1 MDKKKDTLEQRIAE
15 DFKKLAQAEEE
26 KTRKEA
32 ESEKD
37 IRMPEGTKEAVR
49 ARLDEEIKKIEDA
62 EVYDRLSEED
72 RRALE
77 LGRKVLR
84 EEKEKEKEKA
94 EKAFEGKTRKRHR
107 RPRRVYIAVA
117 AVLVATLAVSV
128 SAMGGPERM
137 VRMVRQA
144 VGDREVGDREVEQVD
159 SSDENLVIVEEN
171 EEEAYQELKNIFGV
185 EVVRITKLPSEMQ
198 FVEMVLDSKNS
209 VAEIRYQKKEKTII
223 GIISSNFRQDSLGID
238 VEDKLE
244 RSYTNDT
251 GDCKIAIKEYL
262 RPSGSKKQTA
272 QFVYKGLEYFF
283 VSTVSDDEFEL
294 LIKNIHF
301 Y

>member
-84 EEKEKEKEKA
+84 EEKEKEKEKE
-94 EKAFEGKTRKRHR
+94 EKAFEGKTRKHHC

-137 VRMVRQA
+137 VRMVRLA
-144 VGDREVGDREVEQVD
+144 VGDREVEQVD

-171 EEEAYQELKNIFGV
+171 EEEAYQELKDIFGV
-185 EVVRITKLPSEMQ
+185 EPVRIIDQPTGMQ
-198 FVEMVLDSKNS
+198 FEYMRIDLENLTTELWYQIGENPVILFINGTYSNS
-209 VAEIRYQKKEKTII
+209 
-223 GIISSNFRQDSLGID
+223 SWGID
-238 VEDKLE
+238 VEDE
-244 RSYTNDT
+244 T
-251 GDCKIAIKEYL
+251 IKEYIHIIHNCEIGIKEYV
-262 RPSGSKKQTA
+262 RPSGYRKFSA
-272 QFVYKGLEYFF
+272 QFSYKGLEYFLI
-283 VSTVSDDEFEL
+283 SSISEKEFIQIVNNL
-294 LIKNIHF
+294 YF

>member
-84 EEKEKEKEKA
+84 EEKEKEKEKE

-144 VGDREVGDREVEQVD
+144 VGDREVEKIN

-171 EEEAYQELKNIFGV
+171 EEEAYQKIADEFGV
-185 EVVRITKLPSEMQ
+185 EPVRIMDGPRGMSFKKMIYDSVYQSAEFQYKLGEESITYFINTSYKGSSWGIDIED
-198 FVEMVLDSKNS
+198 EITNRSS
-209 VAEIRYQKKEKTII
+209 AEIK
-223 GIISSNFRQDSLGID
+223 G
-238 VEDKLE
+238 
-244 RSYTNDT
+244 
-251 GDCKIAIKEYL
+251 CKIEIKEYIQ
-262 RPSGSKKQTA
+262 PSGDNKYSA
-272 QFVYKGLEYFF
+272 QFVYNNVDYFLIGVISLTDFENILENLYF
-283 VSTVSDDEFEL
+283 
-294 LIKNIHF
+294 

>member
-84 EEKEKEKEKA
+84 EEKEKEKGKE
-94 EKAFEGKTRKRHR
+94 EKAFEGKTRKRHH

-144 VGDREVGDREVEQVD
+144 VGDREVEQVD

-185 EVVRITKLPSEMQ
+185 DSVRITKRPVGIKFKQMRC
-198 FVEMVLDSKNS
+198 DSQNLT
-209 VAEIRYQKKEKTII
+209 AEIWYQGECGTITFV
-223 GIISSNFRQDSLGID
+223 ISGSYKDSSWGID
-238 VEDKLE
+238 IEDKIE
-244 RSYTNDT
+244 EEYTKEIQN
-251 GDCKIAIKEYL
+251 CEMEIKEYRL
-262 RPSGSKKQTA
+262 PLGNEKYSARFT
-272 QFVYKGLEYFF
+272 FNGLEYFL
-283 VSTVSDDEFEL
+283 VGTVSNVEFEKVINNL
-294 LIKNIHF
+294 HF

>member
-84 EEKEKEKEKA
+84 EEKEKEKEKE
-94 EKAFEGKTRKRHR
+94 EKAFEGKSRKRHR

-137 VRMVRQA
+137 VRMVRQ
-144 VGDREVGDREVEQVD
+144 VVGDREVEQVD

-171 EEEAYQELKNIFGV
+171 EEEAYQKIADEFGV
-185 EVVRITKLPSEMQ
+185 EPVKITNGPQDMAFEKLLFDKESQLAEMWYKNGKESII
-198 FVEMVLDSKNS
+198 FVINASYKKTSWGIDIEDKVIDSKK
-209 VAEIRYQKKEKTII
+209 IEKDGCI
-223 GIISSNFRQDSLGID
+223 LD
-238 VEDKLE
+238 V
-244 RSYTNDT
+244 
-251 GDCKIAIKEYL
+251 KEYEIEGNDL
-262 RPSGSKKQTA
+262 PKYSA
-272 QFVYKGLEYFF
+272 QFIFNDLEYYLFA
-283 VSTVSDDEFEL
+283 TVNESDFEKI
-294 LIKNIHF
+294 IKSFHF
-301 Y
+301 IL

>member
-84 EEKEKEKEKA
+84 EEKEKEKEKE
-94 EKAFEGKTRKRHR
+94 EKAFEGKTRKHHR

-144 VGDREVGDREVEQVD
+144 VGDREVEKIN

-171 EEEAYQELKNIFGV
+171 EEDDRVRERGSTQA
-185 EVVRITKLPSEMQ
+185 EVNAVIL
-198 FVEMVLDSKNS
+198 
-209 VAEIRYQKKEKTII
+209 
-223 GIISSNFRQDSLGID
+223 
-238 VEDKLE
+238 
-244 RSYTNDT
+244 
-251 GDCKIAIKEYL
+251 
-262 RPSGSKKQTA
+262 
-272 QFVYKGLEYFF
+272 
-283 VSTVSDDEFEL
+283 
-294 LIKNIHF
+294 
-301 Y
+301 

>member
-1 MDKKKDTLEQRIAE
+1 MDKKKDTLEQRIVE

-84 EEKEKEKEKA
+84 EEKEKEKGKE
-94 EKAFEGKTRKRHR
+94 EKAFEGKTRKRHH

-144 VGDREVGDREVEQVD
+144 VGDREVEKIN

-171 EEEAYQELKNIFGV
+171 EEEAYQKIADEFGV
-185 EVVRITKLPSEMQ
+185 EPVKIMGGLKYKKFDRMEYDP
-198 FVEMVLDSKNS
+198 VLQ
-209 VAEIRYQKKEKTII
+209 VAEFYYKIGNETLTYLINASYKDTSWGLDIEEEIKEK
-223 GIISSNFRQDSLGID
+223 
-238 VEDKLE
+238 
-244 RSYTNDT
+244 YTLNVR
-251 GDCKIAIKEYL
+251 GCRILIKEYEANIGE
-262 RPSGSKKQTA
+262 GSRNQRLSA
-272 QFVYKGLEYFF
+272 QFSYGGVEYFMTGTMLKEDF
-283 VSTVSDDEFEL
+283 QKVIDNL
-294 LIKNIHF
+294 HF

>member
-84 EEKEKEKEKA
+84 EEKEKEKEKE
-94 EKAFEGKTRKRHR
+94 EKAFEGKTRKHHR
-107 RPRRVYIAVA
+107 RSRRVYIAVA

-144 VGDREVGDREVEQVD
+144 VGDREVEQVD

-171 EEEAYQELKNIFGV
+171 EEEAYQKIADEFGV
-185 EVVRITKLPSEMQ
+185 EPVKIMGGLKYKKFDRMEYDP
-198 FVEMVLDSKNS
+198 VLQ
-209 VAEIRYQKKEKTII
+209 VAEFYYKIGNETLTYLINASYKDTSWGLDIEEEIKEK
-223 GIISSNFRQDSLGID
+223 
-238 VEDKLE
+238 
-244 RSYTNDT
+244 YTLNVR
-251 GDCKIAIKEYL
+251 GCRILIKEYETNIGEENRNQRL
-262 RPSGSKKQTA
+262 SA
-272 QFVYKGLEYFF
+272 QFSYGGVEYFMTGTMLKEDF
-283 VSTVSDDEFEL
+283 QKVIDNL
-294 LIKNIHF
+294 HF

>member
-49 ARLDEEIKKIEDA
+49 ARMDEEIKKIEDA

-84 EEKEKEKEKA
+84 EEKEKEKEKE
-94 EKAFEGKTRKRHR
+94 EKAFEGKSRKRHR

-137 VRMVRQA
+137 VRMVRQ
-144 VGDREVGDREVEQVD
+144 VVGDREVEQVD

-171 EEEAYQELKNIFGV
+171 EEEAYQKIADEFGV
-185 EVVRITKLPSEMQ
+185 DPVKIIKKPEEFKFDS
-198 FVEMVLDSKNS
+198 MVLDPSNI
-209 VAEIRYQKKEKTII
+209 VAELWYKSKEKVIVLTIN
-223 GIISSNFRQDSLGID
+223 GSYEKTSWGVD
-238 VEDKLE
+238 VEDQLVQTYDQTLKKCE
-244 RSYTNDT
+244 VEIR
-251 GDCKIAIKEYL
+251 EYVS
-262 RPSGSKKQTA
+262 PSGDEKFSA
-272 QFVYKGLEYFF
+272 QFAYNGLEYFLIG
-283 VSTVSDDEFEL
+283 TVSQEEFDDL
-294 LIKNIHF
+294 VRNLHF

>member
-26 KTRKEA
+26 KTRKEV

-77 LGRKVLR
+77 LGRKVLQ
-84 EEKEKEKEKA
+84 EEKEKEKEKE
-94 EKAFEGKTRKRHR
+94 EKAFEGKTRKHHR

-144 VGDREVGDREVEQVD
+144 VGDREVEKIN

-171 EEEAYQELKNIFGV
+171 EEEAYQKIADEFGV
-185 EVVRITKLPSEMQ
+185 DPVRIVAQPQEMI
-198 FVEMVLDSKNS
+198 FDYMTCDVVNKI
-209 VAEIRYQKKEKTII
+209 AEIRYDFSGETVIFVINTSYQTA
-223 GIISSNFRQDSLGID
+223 SLGID
-238 VEDKLE
+238 VEEEVISNSKKE
-244 RSYTNDT
+244 IN
-251 GDCKIAIKEYL
+251 GCIVEVKEYKEVEK
-262 RPSGSKKQTA
+262 GKQRFSA
-272 QFVYKGLEYFF
+272 QFSYEGIDYFLVGTLEAENLYQIIDNLHFF
-283 VSTVSDDEFEL
+283 S
-294 LIKNIHF
+294 
-301 Y
+301 

>member
-84 EEKEKEKEKA
+84 EEKEKEKEKE
-94 EKAFEGKTRKRHR
+94 EKAFEGKTRKHHR

-144 VGDREVGDREVEQVD
+144 VGDREVEKIN

-171 EEEAYQELKNIFGV
+171 EEEAYQEIDNLFNVEAVKLIEKPKNMIFS
-185 EVVRITKLPSEMQ
+185 KL
-198 FVEMVLDSKNS
+198 VLN
-209 VAEIRYQKKEKTII
+209 I
-223 GIISSNFRQDSLGID
+223 
-238 VEDKLE
+238 
-244 RSYTNDT
+244 
-251 GDCKIAIKEYL
+251 
-262 RPSGSKKQTA
+262 KKQIPD
-272 QFVYKGLEYFF
+272 L
-283 VSTVSDDEFEL
+283 
-294 LIKNIHF
+294 
-301 Y
+301 

>member
-49 ARLDEEIKKIEDA
+49 ARMDEEIKKIEDA

-77 LGRKVLR
+77 LGRKVLQ
-84 EEKEKEKEKA
+84 EEKEKEKEKE
-94 EKAFEGKTRKRHR
+94 EKAFEGKTRKRHH

-117 AVLVATLAVSV
+117 AVLVATLAVSI

-144 VGDREVGDREVEQVD
+144 VGDREVEQVD

-171 EEEAYQELKNIFGV
+171 EEEAYQKIADELGTST
-185 EVVRITKLPSEMQ
+185 VRIVDQPTNMTFDYMMFDSQNITAEMWYKINNKSVI
-198 FVEMVLDSKNS
+198 FIINASYNGSSWGVDIEDRVEESYIENIGECEIS
-209 VAEIRYQKKEKTII
+209 VKKYDVPQKGDK
-223 GIISSNFRQDSLGID
+223 IS
-238 VEDKLE
+238 
-244 RSYTNDT
+244 
-251 GDCKIAIKEYL
+251 
-262 RPSGSKKQTA
+262 A
-272 QFVYKGLEYFF
+272 QFVYKGIEYFLMG
-283 VSTVSDDEFEL
+283 TIKQEEFNQ
-294 LIKNIHF
+294 IVKNLYF

>member
-84 EEKEKEKEKA
+84 EEKEKEKEKE
-94 EKAFEGKTRKRHR
+94 EKAFEGKSRKRHR

-144 VGDREVGDREVEQVD
+144 VGDREVEQVD
-159 SSDENLVIVEEN
+159 SSDENLEITENEDFAYQKISEVMGVEPVKVIVQPEDMYF
-171 EEEAYQELKNIFGV
+171 ARMI
-185 EVVRITKLPSEMQ
+185 
-198 FVEMVLDSKNS
+198 LDPVNS
-209 VAEIRYQKKEKTII
+209 VAEIRYLGKEKSIVLII
-223 GIISSNFRQDSLGID
+223 NGAYGKSSWGMD
-238 VEDKLE
+238 VEDE
-244 RSYTNDT
+244 VIRSYSQETPE
-251 GDCKIAIKEYL
+251 CIMEIKEYIC
-262 RPSGSKKQTA
+262 PNNGEKFSA
-272 QFVYKGLEYFF
+272 QFSYKGLDYFLL
-283 VSTVSDDEFEL
+283 STVSKKEFEKIINNL
-294 LIKNIHF
+294 YF

>member
-1 MDKKKDTLEQRIAE
+1 MDKEKDTLEQRIAE
-15 DFKKLAQAEEE
+15 DFKKLARAEEE
-26 KTRKEA
+26 KTRKEV

-49 ARLDEEIKKIEDA
+49 ARLDEEIKKIEAA

-84 EEKEKEKEKA
+84 EEKEKEKEKE
-94 EKAFEGKTRKRHR
+94 EKAFEGKSRKRHR

-144 VGDREVGDREVEQVD
+144 VGDREVEQVD

-171 EEEAYQELKNIFGV
+171 EEEAYQKIADEFGV
-185 EVVRITKLPSEMQ
+185 EPVKIIDRPTQMKFDKLVFDVINQNAELWYEINQESMVYFINASYKGASWGVDIEDQVINITKKNISGCEM
-198 FVEMVLDSKNS
+198 
-209 VAEIRYQKKEKTII
+209 I
-223 GIISSNFRQDSLGID
+223 
-238 VEDKLE
+238 
-244 RSYTNDT
+244 
-251 GDCKIAIKEYL
+251 IKEYKEL
-262 RPSGSKKQTA
+262 NTEKEKFSAHFT
-272 QFVYKGLEYFF
+272 YKRLEYFL
-283 VSTVSDDEFEL
+283 VGTIDVNEF
-294 LIKNIHF
+294 NIIVENLHF
-301 Y
+301 SK

>member
-84 EEKEKEKEKA
+84 EEKEKEKEKE
-94 EKAFEGKTRKRHR
+94 EKAFEGKTRKHHR
-107 RPRRVYIAVA
+107 RSRRVYIAVA

-144 VGDREVGDREVEQVD
+144 VGDREVEQVD

-171 EEEAYQELKNIFGV
+171 EEEAYRKIADEFGV
-185 EVVRITKLPSEMQ
+185 EPVKIMGGLKYKKFDRMEYDP
-198 FVEMVLDSKNS
+198 VLQ
-209 VAEIRYQKKEKTII
+209 VAEFYYKIGNETLTYLINASYKDTSWGLDIEEEIKEK
-223 GIISSNFRQDSLGID
+223 
-238 VEDKLE
+238 
-244 RSYTNDT
+244 YTLNVR
-251 GDCKIAIKEYL
+251 GCRILIKEYETNIGEENRNQRL
-262 RPSGSKKQTA
+262 SA
-272 QFVYKGLEYFF
+272 QFSYGGVEYFMTGTMLKEDF
-283 VSTVSDDEFEL
+283 QKVIDNL
-294 LIKNIHF
+294 HF

>member
-84 EEKEKEKEKA
+84 EEKEKEKEKE
-94 EKAFEGKTRKRHR
+94 EKAFEGKTRKHHR

-144 VGDREVGDREVEQVD
+144 VGDREVEKIN

-171 EEEAYQELKNIFGV
+171 EEEAYQKIADEFGV
-185 EVVRITKLPSEMQ
+185 EPVKIFGRPKEMK
-198 FVEMVLDSKNS
+198 FKEMTLDSVIGSVDIIYELQEEKIYYLINNS
-209 VAEIRYQKKEKTII
+209 YK
-223 GIISSNFRQDSLGID
+223 SSSYGID
-238 VEDKLE
+238 VEDNL
-244 RSYTNDT
+244 
-251 GDCKIAIKEYL
+251 IKEY
-262 RPSGSKKQTA
+262 SIYDKKCEIKVKEYFVDTEKKKRYSA
-272 QFVYKGLEYFF
+272 TFVYGGLEYFLF
-283 VSTVSDDEFEL
+283 GTMEKDQFNKIV
-294 LIKNIHF
+294 NNF
-301 Y
+301 YFY

>member
-84 EEKEKEKEKA
+84 EEKEKEKEKE
-94 EKAFEGKTRKRHR
+94 EKAFEGKSRKRHR

-144 VGDREVGDREVEQVD
+144 VGDREVEKIN

-171 EEEAYQELKNIFGV
+171 EEEAYQKLRNYFGV
-185 EVVRITKLPSEMQ
+185 EVVRITKLPSGMQ
-198 FVEMVLDSKNS
+198 FVEMVLDSENS

-223 GIISSNFRQDSLGID
+223 SIISSNFRQDSLGID
-238 VEDKLE
+238 VEDRLE
-244 RSYTNDT
+244 GSYTKDT
-251 GDCKIAIKEYL
+251 GDCIIEIKEYL

-272 QFVYKGLEYFF
+272 QFIYKGLEYFF
-283 VSTVSDDEFEL
+283 VTTVSDEEFES

>member
-49 ARLDEEIKKIEDA
+49 GRLDEEIKKIEDA

-84 EEKEKEKEKA
+84 EEKEKEKEKE
-94 EKAFEGKTRKRHR
+94 EKAFEGKTRKHHR

-144 VGDREVGDREVEQVD
+144 VGDREVEKIN

-171 EEEAYQELKNIFGV
+171 EEEAYQEIKEVFEV
-185 EVVRITKLPSEMQ
+185 EPVRLFIRPEEIK
-198 FVEMVLDSKNS
+198 FVKMVLDKKLQAAELFFTIDGNEIFYLVSS
-209 VAEIRYQKKEKTII
+209 VYSE
-223 GIISSNFRQDSLGID
+223 SSFGID
-238 VEDKLE
+238 IEDNIVQKYAMNIKGCEVE
-244 RSYTNDT
+244 
-251 GDCKIAIKEYL
+251 IKEYKVTGSDL
-262 RPSGSKKQTA
+262 RKYSAK
-272 QFVYKGLEYFF
+272 FDYLGLEYFL
-283 VSTVSDDEFEL
+283 VGEFEREQFEVIINNL
-294 LIKNIHF
+294 FFSK
-301 Y
+301 

>member
-26 KTRKEA
+26 KTRKEV

-77 LGRKVLR
+77 LGRKVLQ
-84 EEKEKEKEKA
+84 EEKEKEKEKE
-94 EKAFEGKTRKRHR
+94 EKAFEGKTRKRHH

-117 AVLVATLAVSV
+117 AVLVATLAVSI

-144 VGDREVGDREVEQVD
+144 VGDREVEQVD

-171 EEEAYQELKNIFGV
+171 EEEAYQEIADELGTST
-185 EVVRITKLPSEMQ
+185 VRIVGRPSELKFKYMLFDKVTQ
-198 FVEMVLDSKNS
+198 VAELWYKMEEKTFILFINASYREASMGIDIEDNIVVSKNM
-209 VAEIRYQKKEKTII
+209 KKD
-223 GIISSNFRQDSLGID
+223 GCVLQ
-238 VEDKLE
+238 
-244 RSYTNDT
+244 
-251 GDCKIAIKEYL
+251 IKEYKVQNKEGYKF
-262 RPSGSKKQTA
+262 SA
-272 QFVYKGLEYFF
+272 QFSYEGVDYFMIG
-283 VSTVSDDEFEL
+283 SINRDDFNEIINNL
-294 LIKNIHF
+294 HF

>member
-49 ARLDEEIKKIEDA
+49 ARMDEEIKKIEDA

-94 EKAFEGKTRKRHR
+94 EKAFEGKTRKRHH

-117 AVLVATLAVSV
+117 AVLVATLAVSI

-144 VGDREVGDREVEQVD
+144 VGDREVEKIN

-171 EEEAYQELKNIFGV
+171 EEEAYQKLRNYFGV
-185 EVVRITKLPSEMQ
+185 EVVRITKLPSGMQ
-198 FVEMVLDSKNS
+198 FVEMVLDSENS

-223 GIISSNFRQDSLGID
+223 SIISSNFRQDSLGID
-238 VEDKLE
+238 VEDRLE
-244 RSYTNDT
+244 GSYTKDT
-251 GDCKIAIKEYL
+251 GDCIIEIKEYL

-272 QFVYKGLEYFF
+272 QFIYKGLEYFF
-283 VSTVSDDEFEL
+283 VTTVSDEEFES

>member
-49 ARLDEEIKKIEDA
+49 ARLDEEIKKIEAA

-144 VGDREVGDREVEQVD
+144 VGDREVEQVD

-171 EEEAYQELKNIFGV
+171 EEEAYQKIADEFGV
-185 EVVRITKLPSEMQ
+185 EPVRIVEKTKRIRFQ
-198 FVEMVLDSKNS
+198 EMVFDRVNQT
-209 VAEIRYQKKEKTII
+209 AELWYEIDGQRLFYFINASYRE
-223 GIISSNFRQDSLGID
+223 SSSLGID
-238 VEDKLE
+238 IEDVLKDSYILNKGE
-244 RSYTNDT
+244 RNQINIREYYT
-251 GDCKIAIKEYL
+251 KERANSRFSARFEYN
-262 RPSGSKKQTA
+262 
-272 QFVYKGLEYFF
+272 GLEYYLIAAIPKTDFNYILENLFF
-283 VSTVSDDEFEL
+283 
-294 LIKNIHF
+294 

>member
-49 ARLDEEIKKIEDA
+49 VRLDEEIKKIEDA

-77 LGRKVLR
+77 LGRKVLQ
-84 EEKEKEKEKA
+84 EEKEKEKEKE
-94 EKAFEGKTRKRHR
+94 EKAFEGKTRKHHR

-144 VGDREVGDREVEQVD
+144 VGDREVEKIN

-171 EEEAYQELKNIFGV
+171 EEEAYQELKDIFGV
-185 EVVRITKLPSEMQ
+185 EPVRIIAQPLGMK
-198 FVEMVLDSKNS
+198 FDYMVYEPDSL
-209 VAEIRYQKKEKTII
+209 VAEIFYQVKGKKVIYLMNGSYQESSWGVDTEDEIIKSYIWENEKCEI
-223 GIISSNFRQDSLGID
+223 
-238 VEDKLE
+238 E
-244 RSYTNDT
+244 
-251 GDCKIAIKEYL
+251 IKELLVAKSDNKY
-262 RPSGSKKQTA
+262 SA
-272 QFVYKGLEYFF
+272 QFVYNGLEYCIMGMLEKE
-283 VSTVSDDEFEL
+283 DFEVI
-294 LIKNIHF
+294 IKNLYF

>member
-94 EKAFEGKTRKRHR
+94 EKAFEGKTRKHHR

-144 VGDREVGDREVEQVD
+144 VGDREVEQVD
-159 SSDENLVIVEEN
+159 SSDEILEITEN
-171 EEEAYQELKNIFGV
+171 EDLAYQKISEETGIEPVKVILQPEDMYFSRMIFDPV
-185 EVVRITKLPSEMQ
+185 NM
-198 FVEMVLDSKNS
+198 
-209 VAEIRYQKKEKTII
+209 VAEIRYLGKEKSIVLII
-223 GIISSNFRQDSLGID
+223 NGSYGKSSWGMD
-238 VEDKLE
+238 VEDE
-244 RSYTNDT
+244 VIRSYSQEIEA
-251 GDCKIAIKEYL
+251 CILEIKEY
-262 RPSGSKKQTA
+262 RYPKDGEKFSA
-272 QFVYKGLEYFF
+272 QFSYKGLDYFLLCS
-283 VSTVSDDEFEL
+283 VSKKEFEEIL
-294 LIKNIHF
+294 NNLYF

>member
-1 MDKKKDTLEQRIAE
+1 MDKEKDTLEQRIAE
-15 DFKKLAQAEEE
+15 DFKKLARAEEE
-26 KTRKEA
+26 KTRKEV

-62 EVYDRLSEED
+62 EVYGRLSEED

-84 EEKEKEKEKA
+84 EEKEKEKEKE
-94 EKAFEGKTRKRHR
+94 EKAFEGKSRKRHR

-144 VGDREVGDREVEQVD
+144 VGDREVEKIN

-171 EEEAYQELKNIFGV
+171 EEEAYQKIKELFGIDA
-185 EVVRITKLPSEMQ
+185 VRITKPAKGIKFDYMIC
-198 FVEMVLDSKNS
+198 DSKNTL
-209 VAEIRYQKKEKTII
+209 AELWYRSEEKAIVLNINGSYSKT
-223 GIISSNFRQDSLGID
+223 SWGID
-238 VEDKLE
+238 VEDKIVN
-244 RSYTNDT
+244 SYNKSNKK
-251 GDCKIAIKEYL
+251 CEIEIKEYVS
-262 RPSGSKKQTA
+262 PSGDEKFSAK
-272 QFVYKGLEYFF
+272 FVYKGLEYFLVGMISEEEF
-283 VSTVSDDEFEL
+283 DDLVENL
-294 LIKNIHF
+294 HF

>member
-26 KTRKEA
+26 KTRKEV

-84 EEKEKEKEKA
+84 EEKEKEKEKE
-94 EKAFEGKTRKRHR
+94 EKAFEGKSRKRHR

-144 VGDREVGDREVEQVD
+144 VGDREVEKIN

-171 EEEAYQELKNIFGV
+171 EEEAYQEIADELGTST
-185 EVVRITKLPSEMQ
+185 VRIVGRPSELKFKYMLFDKVTQ
-198 FVEMVLDSKNS
+198 VAELWYKMEEKTFILFINASYREASMGIDIEDNIVVSKNM
-209 VAEIRYQKKEKTII
+209 KKD
-223 GIISSNFRQDSLGID
+223 GCVLQ
-238 VEDKLE
+238 
-244 RSYTNDT
+244 
-251 GDCKIAIKEYL
+251 IKEYKVQNKEGYKF
-262 RPSGSKKQTA
+262 SA
-272 QFVYKGLEYFF
+272 QFSYEGVDYFMIG
-283 VSTVSDDEFEL
+283 SINRDDFNEIINNL
-294 LIKNIHF
+294 HF

>member
-49 ARLDEEIKKIEDA
+49 ARLDEEIKKIEAA

-94 EKAFEGKTRKRHR
+94 EKAFEGKTRKHHH

-144 VGDREVGDREVEQVD
+144 VGDREVEKIN

-171 EEEAYQELKNIFGV
+171 EEEAYQKIADELGNST
-185 EVVRITKLPSEMQ
+185 VRI
-198 FVEMVLDSKNS
+198 VE
-209 VAEIRYQKKEKTII
+209 
-223 GIISSNFRQDSLGID
+223 
-238 VEDKLE
+238 
-244 RSYTNDT
+244 
-251 GDCKIAIKEYL
+251 
-262 RPSGSKKQTA
+262 RPSDMTFKYMVFDRRNMSGGN
-272 QFVYKGLEYFF
+272 V
-283 VSTVSDDEFEL
+283 V
-294 LIKNIHF
+294 
-301 Y
+301 

>member
-49 ARLDEEIKKIEDA
+49 ARLDEEIKKIEAA

-144 VGDREVGDREVEQVD
+144 VGDREVEKIN

-171 EEEAYQELKNIFGV
+171 EEEAYQKIADELGTST
-185 EVVRITKLPSEMQ
+185 VRIVNQPIGMTFDYMMFDPESLISEMWYQ
-198 FVEMVLDSKNS
+198 LDDKLIILVINGSYKETS
-209 VAEIRYQKKEKTII
+209 WGMDIEDEVAYTYTKVKKGCRIEIREYALPEGNEKH
-223 GIISSNFRQDSLGID
+223 
-238 VEDKLE
+238 
-244 RSYTNDT
+244 
-251 GDCKIAIKEYL
+251 
-262 RPSGSKKQTA
+262 TA
-272 QFVYKGLEYFF
+272 QFTYKGLEYFLMGTI
-283 VSTVSDDEFEL
+283 SKDDFEIIVNNL
-294 LIKNIHF
+294 HF

>member
-84 EEKEKEKEKA
+84 EEKEKEKEKE
-94 EKAFEGKTRKRHR
+94 EKAFEGKSRKRHR

-117 AVLVATLAVSV
+117 AVLAATLAVSV

-144 VGDREVGDREVEQVD
+144 VGDRDVEQVD

-171 EEEAYQELKNIFGV
+171 EEEAYQELRNYFGV

-283 VSTVSDDEFEL
+283 VNTVSDDEFEL

>member
-84 EEKEKEKEKA
+84 EEKEKEKEKE
-94 EKAFEGKTRKRHR
+94 EKAFEGKTRKHHR

-144 VGDREVGDREVEQVD
+144 VGDREVEQVD

-171 EEEAYQELKNIFGV
+171 EEEAYQKIADEFGV
-185 EVVRITKLPSEMQ
+185 EPVKIMGGLKYKKFDRMEYDP
-198 FVEMVLDSKNS
+198 VLQ
-209 VAEIRYQKKEKTII
+209 VAEFYYKIGNETLTYLINASYKDTSWGLDIEEEIKEK
-223 GIISSNFRQDSLGID
+223 
-238 VEDKLE
+238 
-244 RSYTNDT
+244 YTLNVR
-251 GDCKIAIKEYL
+251 GCRILIKEYEANIGE
-262 RPSGSKKQTA
+262 GSRNQRLSA
-272 QFVYKGLEYFF
+272 QFSYGGVEYFMTGTMLKEDF
-283 VSTVSDDEFEL
+283 QKVIDNL
-294 LIKNIHF
+294 HF

>member
-84 EEKEKEKEKA
+84 EEKEKEKEKE
-94 EKAFEGKTRKRHR
+94 EKAFEGKTRKHHH

-117 AVLVATLAVSV
+117 AVLVATIAVSV

-144 VGDREVGDREVEQVD
+144 VGDREVEKIN

-171 EEEAYQELKNIFGV
+171 EEEAYQKIADEFGV
-185 EVVRITKLPSEMQ
+185 DPVKIIKKPEEFKFDS
-198 FVEMVLDSKNS
+198 MVLDSSNI
-209 VAEIRYQKKEKTII
+209 VAELWYKSKEKVIVLTIN
-223 GIISSNFRQDSLGID
+223 GSYEKTSWGVD
-238 VEDKLE
+238 VEDQLVQTYDQTLKKCE
-244 RSYTNDT
+244 VEIR
-251 GDCKIAIKEYL
+251 EYVS
-262 RPSGSKKQTA
+262 PSGDEKFSA
-272 QFVYKGLEYFF
+272 QFAYNGLEYFLIG
-283 VSTVSDDEFEL
+283 TVSQEEFDDL
-294 LIKNIHF
+294 VRNLHF

>member
-49 ARLDEEIKKIEDA
+49 GRLDEEIKKIEDA

-84 EEKEKEKEKA
+84 EEKEKEKEKE
-94 EKAFEGKTRKRHR
+94 EKAFEGKSRKRHR

-144 VGDREVGDREVEQVD
+144 VGDREVEKIN

-171 EEEAYQELKNIFGV
+171 EEEAYQKIADEFGV
-185 EVVRITKLPSEMQ
+185 EPVKIIKRPAEMKFDQ
-198 FVEMVLDSKNS
+198 LFFDEINQT
-209 VAEIRYQKKEKTII
+209 AEIWYEIKRETLIYFIGASYQGSSWGLDMEDYLLEEQLIKVNECNVLQKKY
-223 GIISSNFRQDSLGID
+223 RID
-238 VEDKLE
+238 GAEGY
-244 RSYTNDT
+244 RF
-251 GDCKIAIKEYL
+251 
-262 RPSGSKKQTA
+262 TA
-272 QFVYKGLEYFF
+272 QFAYRNLEYFI
-283 VSTVSDDEFEL
+283 VSTMEQKEFEEI
-294 LIKNIHF
+294 IKNLHL

>member
-94 EKAFEGKTRKRHR
+94 EKAFEGKTRKRHH

-144 VGDREVGDREVEQVD
+144 VGDREVEQVD

-171 EEEAYQELKNIFGV
+171 EEEAYQQLKEIYGV
-185 EVVRITKLPSEMQ
+185 EPIRIIIQPLGMKFEQMSYNPDGL
-198 FVEMVLDSKNS
+198 
-209 VAEIRYQKKEKTII
+209 VAEMWYRINKKTVILIVNGRYNESSWGIDIEDKIEESYNKKVKGCNIEIRAYETPSKKEKFSARFT
-223 GIISSNFRQDSLGID
+223 
-238 VEDKLE
+238 
-244 RSYTNDT
+244 
-251 GDCKIAIKEYL
+251 
-262 RPSGSKKQTA
+262 
-272 QFVYKGLEYFF
+272 YKGLEYIL
-283 VSTVSDDEFEL
+283 VGTVSKTEFE
-294 LIKNIHF
+294 NIIENLHF

>member
-84 EEKEKEKEKA
+84 EEKEKEKEK
-94 EKAFEGKTRKRHR
+94 EEIAFEGKTRKHHR

-144 VGDREVGDREVEQVD
+144 VGDREVEQVD

-171 EEEAYQELKNIFGV
+171 EEEAYQKIADEFGKEPV
-185 EVVRITKLPSEMQ
+185 KIIERPSGMRFKQ
-198 FVEMVLDSKNS
+198 MVYEEGSL
-209 VAEIRYQKKEKTII
+209 VAEMWYQVGEKTLMLLIN
-223 GIISSNFRQDSLGID
+223 GAYNENSWGID
-238 VEDKLE
+238 IEDKVTDL
-244 RSYTNDT
+244 YTE
-251 GDCKIAIKEYL
+251 KIGKCEIEIKEYQL
-262 RPSGSKKQTA
+262 SDNNKKYSA
-272 QFVYKGLEYFF
+272 QFTYEGLEYF
-283 VSTVSDDEFEL
+283 VTGTISREEFENM
-294 LIKNIHF
+294 IQSIHF

>member
-84 EEKEKEKEKA
+84 EEKEKEKGKE
-94 EKAFEGKTRKRHR
+94 EKAFEGKTRKRHH

-144 VGDREVGDREVEQVD
+144 VGDREVEKIN

-171 EEEAYQELKNIFGV
+171 EEEAYQEINKLFNVEAVKIIERPKNMIFSKLV
-185 EVVRITKLPSEMQ
+185 LDTSRQTAELWYQLENEVVVCFINASYRDSSWGVDMED
-198 FVEMVLDSKNS
+198 MVIDSYIKY
-209 VAEIRYQKKEKTII
+209 EGEEYQIK
-223 GIISSNFRQDSLGID
+223 
-238 VEDKLE
+238 V
-244 RSYTNDT
+244 
-251 GDCKIAIKEYL
+251 KEYSVVQSNNK
-262 RPSGSKKQTA
+262 RFSA
-272 QFVYKGLEYFF
+272 QFSFKGLDYFL
-283 VSTVSDDEFEL
+283 VGTMSKSDFDKIINNMF
-294 LIKNIHF
+294 F

>member
-144 VGDREVGDREVEQVD
+144 VGDREVEQVD

-171 EEEAYQELKNIFGV
+171 EEEAYQELKEVFGINP
-185 EVVRITKLPSEMQ
+185 VRMHIRPEEME
-198 FVEMVLDSKNS
+198 FGEMVYDEELEM
-209 VAEIRYQKKEKTII
+209 AEIFYEYKQDSIVYM
-223 GIISSNFRQDSLGID
+223 ISASYKDTSLGID
-238 VEDKLE
+238 VEDDIINK
-244 RSYTNDT
+244 YTIEAEE
-251 GDCKIAIKEYL
+251 CPIYVKEYQV
-262 RPSGSKKQTA
+262 SETHQTRFSA
-272 QFVYKGLEYFF
+272 QYEYCGLEYFLF
-283 VSTVSDDEFEL
+283 GQMTQGEL
-294 LIKNIHF
+294 EQIVKNLYF
-301 Y
+301 L

>member
-94 EKAFEGKTRKRHR
+94 EKAFEGKTRKRHH

-117 AVLVATLAVSV
+117 AVLVATLAVSI

-144 VGDREVGDREVEQVD
+144 VGDREVEQVD

-171 EEEAYQELKNIFGV
+171 EEEAYQKIADEFGV
-185 EVVRITKLPSEMQ
+185 DPVKIIERPEEMK
-198 FVEMVLDSKNS
+198 FISMIYDIENL
-209 VAEIRYQKKEKTII
+209 VAEMRYQKAEETIVFIITGAYKE
-223 GIISSNFRQDSLGID
+223 SSMGMDIEDEIANSYIEE
-238 VEDKLE
+238 VEGCRIE
-244 RSYTNDT
+244 V
-251 GDCKIAIKEYL
+251 KEYV
-262 RPSGSKKQTA
+262 RPSGDEKCTA
-272 QFVYKGLEYFF
+272 QFVYNDLEYFLIGTI
-283 VSTVSDDEFEL
+283 SKEEFKS
-294 LIKNIHF
+294 LINNLHF

>member
-94 EKAFEGKTRKRHR
+94 EKAFEGKTRKHHR

-144 VGDREVGDREVEQVD
+144 VGDREVEKIN

-171 EEEAYQELKNIFGV
+171 EEEAYQKIADEFGV
-185 EVVRITKLPSEMQ
+185 EPVRIVYHPNNLRFEKMICDKPYQIAELWYEIEGREVLY
-198 FVEMVLDSKNS
+198 FVSASYKNS
-209 VAEIRYQKKEKTII
+209 
-223 GIISSNFRQDSLGID
+223 SMGID
-238 VEDKLE
+238 VEDKIE
-244 RSYTNDT
+244 KTYTINENEENQIDV
-251 GDCKIAIKEYL
+251 KEYKVEGATW
-262 RPSGSKKQTA
+262 PKFSA
-272 QFVYKGLEYFF
+272 QFSYWGLDYFL
-283 VSTVSDDEFEL
+283 VGELSEKDFEL
-294 LIKNIHF
+294 IINNLCF
-301 Y
+301 

>member
-84 EEKEKEKEKA
+84 EEKEKEKEKE
-94 EKAFEGKTRKRHR
+94 EKAFEGKSRKRHR

-144 VGDREVGDREVEQVD
+144 VGDREVEKIN

-171 EEEAYQELKNIFGV
+171 EEEAYQEIEEVFGI
-185 EVVRITKLPSEMQ
+185 EPVRIYNKPAKMKFEKIVIDFQIQSAELFYKL
-198 FVEMVLDSKNS
+198 
-209 VAEIRYQKKEKTII
+209 KEETII
-223 GIISSNFRQDSLGID
+223 YLINCPYADGSYGLDIEDQIIKR
-238 VEDKLE
+238 
-244 RSYTNDT
+244 YTVQ
-251 GDCKIAIKEYL
+251 KEVLIEIKEYYVQDTNTTKYL
-262 RPSGSKKQTA
+262 A
-272 QFVYKGLEYFF
+272 QFDYDGVEYSFIGALSKPDFEKVVNGL
-283 VSTVSDDEFEL
+283 
-294 LIKNIHF
+294 HF

>member
-26 KTRKEA
+26 KTRKEV

-77 LGRKVLR
+77 LGRKVLQ
-84 EEKEKEKEKA
+84 EEKEKEKEKE
-94 EKAFEGKTRKRHR
+94 EKAFEGKTRKHHR

-117 AVLVATLAVSV
+117 AVLVATLAVSI

-144 VGDREVGDREVEQVD
+144 VGDREVEQVD

-171 EEEAYQELKNIFGV
+171 EEEAYQELRNYFGV

>member
-49 ARLDEEIKKIEDA
+49 ARLDEEIKKIEAA

-84 EEKEKEKEKA
+84 EEKEKEKEKE
-94 EKAFEGKTRKRHR
+94 EKAFEGKSRKRHR

-144 VGDREVGDREVEQVD
+144 VGDREVEKIN

-171 EEEAYQELKNIFGV
+171 EEEAYQKIADEFGV
-185 EVVRITKLPSEMQ
+185 EPVKIMNGPEDKMFEKMEYDSQMQ
-198 FVEMVLDSKNS
+198 
-209 VAEIRYQKKEKTII
+209 VAEFFYQMNGRVFIYVINASYGK
-223 GIISSNFRQDSLGID
+223 SSLGID
-238 VEDKLE
+238 VEDKVINQFIE
-244 RSYTNDT
+244 KQHGCTIR
-251 GDCKIAIKEYL
+251 IKEYQIDNTQKDS
-262 RPSGSKKQTA
+262 RFSA
-272 QFVYKGLEYFF
+272 QFTYAGVEYFLLG
-283 VSTVSDDEFEL
+283 TMNEDEFRKVINNL
-294 LIKNIHF
+294 HF
-301 Y
+301 IL